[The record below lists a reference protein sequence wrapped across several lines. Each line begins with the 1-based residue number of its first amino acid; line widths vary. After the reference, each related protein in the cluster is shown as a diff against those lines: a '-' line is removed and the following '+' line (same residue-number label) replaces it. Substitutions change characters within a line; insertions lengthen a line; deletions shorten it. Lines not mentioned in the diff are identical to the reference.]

1 MNQRP
6 TGIALAAVCAA
17 LLPLAAS
24 AVPEDADATVDDKR
38 AGRFASVAGIH
49 ARHSPREAPEPD
61 RDAPGVRRTSEQ
73 CGPAVAS
80 PHGIEAQSCVL
91 TDGPD
96 AWARTYFRN
105 ATGGALMSVLTLMGP
120 GGRTVRTHCAAEPED
135 GPAVCETPREKARGE
150 AGDYSAI
157 AEFAPSAEVG
167 DGPLLLRAGSNSPVP
182 GSS

>member
-1 MNQRP
+1 MNQRL
-6 TGIALAAVCAA
+6 TGLALAAVCAV

-24 AVPEDADATVDDKR
+24 AVPEGADATADGKR
-38 AGRFASVAGIH
+38 AVRSASVAGMH
-49 ARHSPREAPEPD
+49 APPSPRKAPEAD
-61 RDAPGVRRTSEQ
+61 RDALGVRRTSEH

-105 ATGGALMSVLTLMGP
+105 ASGRALMSLLTLMGP
-120 GGRTVRTHCAAEPED
+120 GGRTVRTHCAAEPGE

-150 AGDYSAI
+150 AGEYSAI
-157 AEFAPSAEVG
+157 AEFARSAEVG
-167 DGPLLLRAGSNSPVP
+167 DGPLLLRAGSNSPVS